1 MLLAKSR
8 GTVVPGFKGKLM
20 IKNILV
26 AAAIGTAAF
35 GAQANAVANGSFES
49 ATYGGE
55 YCYGTACGIAD
66 WNVVANTNVGAWTG
80 PVLISSTS
88 GAWGN
93 PDTATHGVSLGN
105 YVLGLQN
112 TSTDIVGGVNSGMT
126 SSFSVVAGQT
136 YELSWDDAGRSG
148 YANHQYDV
156 SMGGV
161 DLGIFSTTSGQGWL
175 AHQVAFTATSSGLL
189 TFTGLTGG
197 ASGYDGTSFIDNVSA
212 TAVPEPTSL
221 MLMFAGILGLVAW
234 RRRAQV

>member
-1 MLLAKSR
+1 
-8 GTVVPGFKGKLM
+8 M

-26 AAAIGTAAF
+26 AAAFGAVAF
-35 GAQANAVANGSFES
+35 GAHADTVANGSFES

-55 YCYGTACGIAD
+55 YCYGTDCGIAS
-66 WNVVANTNVGAWTG
+66 WTVVANTNVGAWTG

-105 YVLGLQN
+105 RVLGLQN
-112 TSTDIVGGVNSGMT
+112 TSTDIAGGVNSGLT

-136 YELSWDDAGRSG
+136 YELRWDDAGRSG
-148 YANHQYDV
+148 YASHQYDV

-161 DLGIFSTTSGQGWL
+161 DLGIFTTNSGQGWL
-175 AHQVAFTATSSGLL
+175 AHDVAFTATSSGLL

-197 ASGYDGTSFIDNVSA
+197 ASGYDGPSFIDNVSA

-221 MLMFAGILGLVAW
+221 LLMSIATLGLVAW